1 MSGFWSSFNV
11 NRLLAFAVIAAGG
24 WIVVSGSSAADPEYL
39 RYENFI
45 AAVESGQVQEVR
57 LDEYSTI
64 SGILK
69 ENGKEQPFESYGGR
83 IGTANDPLLLK
94 LLKEHNV
101 KVAIEPRRE
110 QGFWS
115 AYGAGPVVIGIVG
128 FLLPIATFV
137 YVVLIYN
144 RLRSARK
151 NSG

>member
-1 MSGFWSSFNV
+1 M
-11 NRLLAFAVIAAGG
+11 NRLLAFTLIVMVCPILIAAA
-24 WIVVSGSSAADPEYL
+24 SAADAQYL
-39 RYENFI
+39 RYDAFV

-64 SGILK
+64 AGTLK
-69 ENGKEQPFESYGGR
+69 ENGKEEQFESYGGR
-83 IGTANDPLLLK
+83 IGAANDPLLLK

-101 KVAIEPRRE
+101 KVSVENRQE

-115 AYGAGPVVIGIVG
+115 ALGAGSIIMSLVA

-144 RLRSARK
+144 RMKSAGSGRSK
-151 NSG
+151 D